1 VLKNFIVLILLAYSC
16 TQEQI
21 KLEYST
27 ECTRLKIVNKDSF
40 KESYKTKLY
49 LTEHKSRREYTLFN
63 DRMEYMSDLLIIE
76 GDSFNQPF
84 VITFNN
90 FDTLS
95 INGRFLNFNDSFY
108 FRSKQIS
115 RGASFIVYDSCY
127 CRKK

>member
-1 VLKNFIVLILLAYSC
+1 LLLLSC
-16 TQEQI
+16 SQEQI
-21 KLEYST
+21 KLEYSS

-40 KESYKTKLY
+40 KESYQTKLY
-49 LTEHKSRREYTLFN
+49 LADHIPRREYTLFN
-63 DRMEYMSDLLIIE
+63 DRKEFMSALFIIE
-76 GDSFNQPF
+76 GDSFNQPIM
-84 VITFNN
+84 ITIDN

-95 INGRFLNFNDSFY
+95 INGRFLHFNDSFF